1 LNLQALQIRLVRPE
15 EEQRYQALMQ
25 AHHYLGSLAKIGENL
40 WYVATIL
47 GEWVALLGF
56 SSAALKCAVRDRWIG
71 WNFRHQYFRLNLLTN
86 NSRFLILPEW
96 HYPNLASKTLSLCL
110 KRLSGDW
117 QKHFGHP
124 LLLVETFV
132 DPARFQGTLYKAAN
146 WLYLGDTQGFSRTRQ
161 GYSAT
166 ATAPK
171 MLFVFLLQADARVV
185 LSRPLLESPYQTGTP
200 KLMLSAEKMH
210 SLYDFFT
217 AIPDPRRAQGRRH
230 SLPTVL
236 AISAAAVLCGMQ
248 GYKAI
253 WDWAKA
259 LGPKGRERFRCRYV
273 KGSFLIPSESIFRDV
288 LIRVNPEQ
296 LDLALQQWHEAHG
309 QEDESLAIDGKT
321 MKNAIDKEG
330 RQTHIMSAVGHQT
343 KACYTQKKSVLCP

>member
-1 LNLQALQIRLVRPE
+1 MNLQALQVRLVRPD

-25 AHHYLGSLAKIGENL
+25 THHYLSSLAKIGEIL
-40 WYVATIL
+40 WYVATYL
-47 GEWVALLGF
+47 GEWVALLNF
-56 SSAALKCAVRDRWIG
+56 SSAALKCGVRDRWIG
-71 WNFRHQYFRLNLLTN
+71 WNFRHQYSRLNLLTN

-117 QKHFGHP
+117 LAYFGHP

-132 DPARFQGTLYKAAN
+132 DPARFHGTLYKASN
-146 WLYLGDTQGFSRTRQ
+146 WLYLGNTQGFSRTRQ

-171 MLFVFLLQADARVV
+171 MLFVVPLQADARIV
-185 LSRPLLESPYQTGTP
+185 LLRPSLESLYQTGTP

-217 AIPDPRRAQGRRH
+217 GIPDPRRAQGRRH

-236 AISAAAVLCGMQ
+236 AISAAAVLCGRE
-248 GYKAI
+248 GYKGI

-259 LGPKGRERFRCRYV
+259 LGSKGRERFRCR
-273 KGSFLIPSESIFRDV
+273 
-288 LIRVNPEQ
+288 
-296 LDLALQQWHEAHG
+296 
-309 QEDESLAIDGKT
+309 
-321 MKNAIDKEG
+321 
-330 RQTHIMSAVGHQT
+330 
-343 KACYTQKKSVLCP
+343 

>member
-1 LNLQALQIRLVRPE
+1 VGGLVE
-15 EEQRYQALMQ
+15 LF
-25 AHHYLGSLAKIGENL
+25 LGSAEMRRTGSLDRLEFQAP
-40 WYVATIL
+40 VFSPQFTDQQQPIL
-47 GEWVALLGF
+47 DPAGVALSQSG
-56 SSAALKCAVRDRWIG
+56 LK
-71 WNFRHQYFRLNLLTN
+71 NPL
-86 NSRFLILPEW
+86 
-96 HYPNLASKTLSLCL
+96 TLSEAIV
-110 KRLSGDW
+110 RGDW
-117 QKHFGHP
+117 QTYFGHP

-132 DPARFQGTLYKAAN
+132 DPARFQGTLYKASN
-146 WLYLGDTQGFSRTRQ
+146 WLYLGNTQGFSRTRQ

-166 ATAPK
+166 ATTPK
-171 MLFVFLLQADARVV
+171 MLFVFLLQADACAV
-185 LSRPLLESPYQTGTP
+185 LSRPNLESPYQTGTP
-200 KLMLSAEKMH
+200 KLMLSAEKMQ

-217 AIPDPRRAQGRRH
+217 DIPDPRRAEGRRH

-236 AISAAAVLCGMQ
+236 AISAAAVLCGME

-253 WDWAKA
+253 WDWAKM

-273 KGSFLIPSESIFRDV
+273 KGSFQIPSEFIIRNV
-288 LIRVNPEQ
+288 LIRVDPEQ
-296 LDLALQQWHEAHG
+296 LDLALQQWHKAHG